1 MPRLRFSLL
10 ILPFLIISFL
20 LLSRSSAVSAAWTF
34 DGFNP
39 TASLTEKSRTEDKI
53 NLLMTISDNLNI
65 TYTNKDYFFVVSLS
79 TSAPTVNLRS
89 LRSCP
94 STITTGD
101 MTRSGPCKY
110 QFTYSTNGYSV
121 IATTLKTITAEK
133 TGGLGPFTGN
143 STYYIYGKINQ
154 DDAGNSGS
162 WSNSFNF
169 VPSPKSISPFLET
182 KEGDVHTNEN
192 INTPGGQ

>member
-1 MPRLRFSLL
+1 MLRLRFSLL
-10 ILPFLIISFL
+10 ILPFLGISFL
-20 LLSRSSAVSAAWTF
+20 LLSRSSTVYAAWTF

-65 TYTNKDYFFVVSLS
+65 TYTNKNYFFVVSLS
-79 TSAPTVNLRS
+79 ATAPTSIPSRN
-89 LRSCP
+89 CP
-94 STITTGD
+94 ATITTGN
-101 MTRSGPCKY
+101 MNANGPCKY
-110 QFTYSTNGYSV
+110 QFTHSTSGYSV
-121 IATTLKTITAEK
+121 IPTNAKTITAEK

-154 DDAGNSGS
+154 DDAGNSGA
-162 WSNSFNF
+162 WSSSSFNF